1 MRTVKVTYCGIPL
14 SAVPPEYLRRNPGKR
29 VNYFEVPWC
38 ASCPGYGRLLVTS
51 DQLEKIEEELKE
63 SNSGY
68 SDLILSIIE
77 NGAELERVHLR
88 KICLIAAHP
97 VWGDTFTYEDKKNST
112 GLWELEVQDYR
123 SIRLMSVLDN
133 EGVNNNQLA
142 VFNVKNKLGEWI
154 DETINEDN
162 PWTIK
167 QLIEDK
173 CFDPFDISIDPELPE
188 EIKTTPENLFL
199 SALPAPL
206 VADLLLAHH
215 SCKMAIRYDPTED
228 RYFRAYESIDNF
240 AATIEHRKIFGGY
253 SKLYP
258 VGFPE
263 KTMRYQRDIELVDDV
278 KTAAKPTCK
287 NFLKTTLAS
296 TNDRPAGTAGIG
308 KVEEKTVVPIYDRN
322 NSMTPADSS
331 YSRRKFPQFHAVYHG
346 FIQEALTSTAMIGL
360 VRFDWMDQ
368 PFTEIH
374 AGLQSPIRTVLEGPC
389 AHYLRDTP
397 LRLSIDGDLSLPP
410 LGNDVYRFR
419 LKAVYDDYLECK
431 QLDGTTEVGS
441 IVKVAKP
448 YHLRRTPFHNKTING
463 ITYTYTGVQSRT
475 KTRDSPSETE
485 NQVIVPAYQEAVTGY
500 GGDEIYACKP
510 SGGTGVKIGWEDED
524 VIWLDINNA
533 GRAWAKVTE

>member
-51 DQLEKIEEELKE
+51 EQLDKIEEKLKE
-63 SNSGY
+63 SKCGY
-68 SDLILSIIE
+68 SDLILTIIE
-77 NGAELERVHLR
+77 NGAELEQVRLIR
-88 KICLIAAHP
+88 ICLIAAHP
-97 VWGDTFTYEDKKNST
+97 VWGDTFTDGDKKNST

-123 SIRLMSVLDN
+123 SIRLMSVLDKA
-133 EGVNNNQLA
+133 GVNDNQLA
-142 VFNVKNKLGEWI
+142 VFNVKNKAGEWI
-154 DETINEDN
+154 NETINEGN

-188 EIKTTPENLFL
+188 IATTPENLFL

-228 RYFRAYESIDNF
+228 RYFRAYESIDDF

-263 KTMRYQRDIELVDDV
+263 KTMRYQRDIELVDDA
-278 KTAAKPTCK
+278 KTASKPTCK

-296 TNDRPAGTAGIG
+296 TNDRPDGTSGIG
-308 KVEEKTVVPIYDRN
+308 KVEKKTVVPIYDRN
-322 NSMTPADSS
+322 NSMNPANSS

-346 FIQEALTSTAMIGL
+346 FIQESLSSTAMIGL

-389 AHYLRDTP
+389 AHFLRDTP
-397 LRLSIDGDLSLPP
+397 LRLSIDGDLSLPQ
-410 LGNDVYRFR
+410 LGGGGGKTYRGVIIQCADSSGVGKARRIVQGKLENEKVDVIIKRGLWCNR
-419 LKAVYDDYLECK
+419 IGEECLLHATADDIAPYIAADYINFSPGQAGTGDFTLVSTPMLAFK
-431 QLDGTTEVGS
+431 QLSV
-441 IVKVAKP
+441 P
-448 YHLRRTPFHNKTING
+448 
-463 ITYTYTGVQSRT
+463 
-475 KTRDSPSETE
+475 PS
-485 NQVIVPAYQEAVTGY
+485 
-500 GGDEIYACKP
+500 ACE
-510 SGGTGVKIGWEDED
+510 GM
-524 VIWLDINNA
+524 
-533 GRAWAKVTE
+533 

>member
-51 DQLEKIEEELKE
+51 EQLDKIEEKLKE
-63 SNSGY
+63 SKCGY
-68 SDLILSIIE
+68 SDLILTIIE
-77 NGAELERVHLR
+77 NGAELERVHLTR
-88 KICLIAAHP
+88 ICLIAAHP
-97 VWGDTFTYEDKKNST
+97 VWGDTFTDGDKKNST

-123 SIRLMSVLDN
+123 SIRLMSVLDKA
-133 EGVNNNQLA
+133 GVNDNQLA
-142 VFNVKNKLGEWI
+142 VFNVKNKAGEWI
-154 DETINEDN
+154 NETINEGN

-188 EIKTTPENLFL
+188 IATTPENLFL

-228 RYFRAYESIDNF
+228 RYFRAYESIDDF

-263 KTMRYQRDIELVDDV
+263 KTMRYQRDIELVDDA
-278 KTAAKPTCK
+278 KTASKPTCK

-296 TNDRPAGTAGIG
+296 TNDRPDGTSGIG

-322 NSMTPADSS
+322 NSMNPANSS

-346 FIQEALTSTAMIGL
+346 FIQESLSSTAMIGL

-389 AHYLRDTP
+389 AHFLRDTP
-397 LRLSIDGDLSLPP
+397 LRLSIDGDLSLP
-410 LGNDVYRFR
+410 
-419 LKAVYDDYLECK
+419 
-431 QLDGTTEVGS
+431 
-441 IVKVAKP
+441 
-448 YHLRRTPFHNKTING
+448 
-463 ITYTYTGVQSRT
+463 
-475 KTRDSPSETE
+475 
-485 NQVIVPAYQEAVTGY
+485 
-500 GGDEIYACKP
+500 
-510 SGGTGVKIGWEDED
+510 
-524 VIWLDINNA
+524 
-533 GRAWAKVTE
+533 

>member
-51 DQLEKIEEELKE
+51 EQLDKIEEKLKE
-63 SNSGY
+63 SKCGY
-68 SDLILSIIE
+68 SDLILSINE
-77 NGAELERVHLR
+77 DGTELERVHLTR
-88 KICLIAAHP
+88 ICLIAAHP
-97 VWGDTFTYEDKKNST
+97 VWGETFTDGDKKNST

-123 SIRLMSVLDN
+123 SIRLMSVLDKA
-133 EGVNNNQLA
+133 GVNNNQLA

-162 PWTIK
+162 PWTLK

-173 CFDPFDISIDPELPE
+173 CFDPFDISIDPELP

-263 KTMRYQRDIELVDDV
+263 KTMRYQRSIDIELVDDA

-287 NFLKTTLAS
+287 NFLNTTLAS
-296 TNDRPAGTAGIG
+296 TNDRPAGTSGIG
-308 KVEEKTVVPIYDRN
+308 KVKSGTVVPIYDRN

-331 YSRRKFPQFHAVYHG
+331 YSRRKFPQFHGVYHG
-346 FIQEALTSTAMIGL
+346 FIRQALTSTAMIGL

-389 AHYLRDTP
+389 AHFLRDTP

-410 LGNDVYRFR
+410 LGGSVYRFR
-419 LKAVYDDYLECK
+419 LKAVYHDYLECK
-431 QLDGTTEVGS
+431 QLDGTTFAPEVT
-441 IVKVAKP
+441 VKVAKP
-448 YHLRRTPFHNKTING
+448 YNLRKTPFHGKTING
-463 ITYTYTGVQSRT
+463 ITYTYTGTQSRT
-475 KTRDSPSETE
+475 KTREGATE
-485 NQVIVPAYQEAVTGY
+485 NQVITPAYQVAVPGY
-500 GGDEIYACKP
+500 DGDEIYACKP
-510 SGGTGVKIGWEDED
+510 SGGTGVKIDDED

-533 GRAWAKVTE
+533 GRAWAKVKE

>member
-51 DQLEKIEEELKE
+51 EQLDKIEEKLKE
-63 SNSGY
+63 SKCGY
-68 SDLILSIIE
+68 SDLILSINE
-77 NGAELERVHLR
+77 DGTELDQVHLTN
-88 KICLIAAHP
+88 ICLIAAHP
-97 VWGDTFTYEDKKNST
+97 VWGDTFTDGDKKNST

-123 SIRLMSVLDN
+123 SIRLMSVLDKA
-133 EGVNNNQLA
+133 GVNDNQLA
-142 VFNVKNKLGEWI
+142 VFNVKNKAGEWI
-154 DETINEDN
+154 NKTINEGN

-173 CFDPFDISIDPELPE
+173 CFAPFDISIDPELPE
-188 EIKTTPENLFL
+188 IKTKPENLFL

-263 KTMRYQRDIELVDDV
+263 KTMWYQRSIELVDDA

-287 NFLKTTLAS
+287 NFLRTTLGS
-296 TNDRPAGTAGIG
+296 TNDRPDGTSGIG

-322 NSMTPADSS
+322 NSMNPANSS

-346 FIQEALTSTAMIGL
+346 FIQESLSSTAMIGL

-389 AHYLRDTP
+389 AHFLRDTP
-397 LRLSIDGDLSLPP
+397 LRLSIDGDLSLPQ
-410 LGNDVYRFR
+410 LGGGGKTYRGVITQCADSSGVGKAKRIVQGVLETEQVDVIIKRGLWCNR
-419 LKAVYDDYLECK
+419 IGEECLLHATADDIAPYIAADYINFSPGQAGTGDFTPVSTPMLAFK
-431 QLDGTTEVGS
+431 QLSV
-441 IVKVAKP
+441 P
-448 YHLRRTPFHNKTING
+448 
-463 ITYTYTGVQSRT
+463 
-475 KTRDSPSETE
+475 PS
-485 NQVIVPAYQEAVTGY
+485 
-500 GGDEIYACKP
+500 ACE
-510 SGGTGVKIGWEDED
+510 GM
-524 VIWLDINNA
+524 
-533 GRAWAKVTE
+533 

>member
-14 SAVPPEYLRRNPGKR
+14 STVPPEYLQRNPGKR

-51 DQLEKIEEELKE
+51 DQLDKIEKKLKE
-63 SNSGY
+63 SKCGY

-77 NGAELERVHLR
+77 NGAELERVHLTR
-88 KICLIAAHP
+88 ICLIAAHP
-97 VWGDTFTYEDKKNST
+97 VWGDTFTSGNKKNST

-123 SIRLMSVLDN
+123 SIRLMSVLDKA
-133 EGVNNNQLA
+133 GVNDNQLA
-142 VFNVKNKLGEWI
+142 VFNVKNKSGEWI
-154 DETINEDN
+154 NETINDEEEEEETEGEEEEEGEEGN

-173 CFDPFDISIDPELPE
+173 CFAPFDISIDPELPE
-188 EIKTTPENLFL
+188 IETTPENLFL

-228 RYFRAYESIDNF
+228 KYFRAYESIDDF

-287 NFLKTTLAS
+287 NFLKTTLEE
-296 TNDRPAGTAGIG
+296 TEDRPDGTAGIG
-308 KVEEKTVVPIYDRN
+308 AVEEKTVVPIYDRN
-322 NSMTPADSS
+322 NSMNPANSS

-360 VRFDWMDQ
+360 VRFNWMDQ

-389 AHYLRDTP
+389 AHFLRDTP
-397 LRLSIDGDLSLPP
+397 LRLSIDGDLSLPQ
-410 LGNDVYRFR
+410 LGGGGKTYRGVITQCADENRVGKAKRIVQGKVENEQVDVIIKRGLWCDR
-419 LKAVYDDYLECK
+419 IGEECLLHVAADDIAPYIAADYINFDPGVAGTGEFTPVSTPMLAFK
-431 QLDGTTEVGS
+431 QLSVPPSSCEGT
-441 IVKVAKP
+441 
-448 YHLRRTPFHNKTING
+448 
-463 ITYTYTGVQSRT
+463 
-475 KTRDSPSETE
+475 
-485 NQVIVPAYQEAVTGY
+485 
-500 GGDEIYACKP
+500 
-510 SGGTGVKIGWEDED
+510 
-524 VIWLDINNA
+524 
-533 GRAWAKVTE
+533 